1 MIFLKHVLK
10 GPYHDQVSFYM
21 LKHTFCCVQRHIC
34 LPYLI
39 FDSPTINQKL
49 KFLALVR
56 QVKMAIRYKK
66 WHAKLAIRNNKW
78 HTKLTIQNKILDSL
92 FCVPLIV
99 PDSHFH
105 VPLIVPDSHFYMPL
119 IVPDSHF
126 HVPLIVP
133 DSHFYMPLIF
143 SFCLIVGLS
152 KIQLGQQI
160 CLLTQQNEC
169 FNI

>member
-1 MIFLKHVLK
+1 MNLSCKLAPLCNVRR
-10 GPYHDQVSFYM
+10 SCYM
-21 LKHTFCCVQRHIC
+21 LKHSFCWDQRHIC
-34 LPYLI
+34 WPNLI
-39 FDSPTINQKL
+39 FDCPTIKQKQ

-56 QVKMAIRYKK
+56 HIKVAIRNNK

-78 HTKLTIQNKILDSL
+78 HAKLAIRNNILDSL
-92 FCVPLIV
+92 FC
-99 PDSHFH
+99 
-105 VPLIVPDSHFYMPL
+105 MPL

-169 FNI
+169 FNIWKDSWS